1 MNLRQ
6 FFREDLTDL
15 KPYHVNQPPHRVKLD
30 ANESP
35 FNLPAEIQQEITEAM
50 SQLKFQRY
58 PDAGSTLLR
67 TQLSEQLGVDKE
79 QIVVGNGSDELI
91 GNFMLAFGRSD
102 SCVSF
107 PTPTFSMY
115 QILAQIARL
124 KAVGLPLNERFDL
137 NAEEWGFHLNTN
149 AINLVFISY
158 PNNPTGNNFSAEV
171 IRQMLSRSDTFVI
184 LDEAYYE
191 FSEQTFLK
199 ERGRYPNLIITRTF
213 SKAYGLA
220 GLRVGYLI
228 AHAEIAHEINKVRLP
243 YNVNR
248 FSQIA
253 ATTLLRYQN
262 RFSPQIQLILS
273 ERERLFK
280 ALKATRG
287 LHPFP
292 TDANFILFRT
302 DSPAKQVFQW
312 LLGHG
317 VLVRDLDRPGPLKNC
332 LRVTVGTPM
341 ENNLFLEGL
350 GSQR

>member
-6 FFREDLTDL
+6 FFREDLADL
-15 KPYHVNQPPHRVKLD
+15 KPYHVDQPPHRVKLD

-35 FNLPAEIQQEITEAM
+35 FNLPAEIRQEITEAM

-67 TQLSEQLGVDKE
+67 TQLSEQLEVDKE

-91 GNFMLAFGRSD
+91 GNFMLAFGQSD
-102 SCVSF
+102 GCVSF

-124 KAVGLPLNERFDL
+124 KAVGRPLNERFDL
-137 NAEEWGFHLNTN
+137 NAEEWDFHLNTN

-158 PNNPTGNNFSAEV
+158 PNNPTGNNFSAEI
-171 IRQMLSRSDTFVI
+171 IRQMLSRSDTLVI

-199 ERGRYPNLIITRTF
+199 ERRQYPNLIITRTF

-228 AHAEIAHEINKVRLP
+228 AHPEIIHEINKVRLP

-253 ATTLLRYQN
+253 ATTLLRCQN

-302 DSPAKQVFQW
+302 DSPAKQVFQS
-312 LLGHG
+312 LLAHG

-350 GSQR
+350 GSRR